1 MNRFLVKTNHN
12 DFLVNADG
20 VSLNTEQVTDDVGLL
35 RMNDDETTTIVA
47 GFNLQKVEY
56 IQKTNMNGSREYRI
70 EHWNGEVWTVR
81 ADTVALYNG
90 CIILG
95 TSLEEGS
102 IQISGLYNGLSC
114 SVIEQE
120 AYVEEEIEWKLY
132 VEEEEEW
139 ELYD

>member
-1 MNRFLVKTNHN
+1 MNRFLVKTYHN

-20 VSLNTEQVTDDVGLL
+20 VSLNTEQVTNDVGLL
-35 RMNDDETTTIVA
+35 RMNDDETTTIIA
-47 GFNLQKVEY
+47 GFNLETVEY
-56 IQKTNMNGSREYRI
+56 IQKTNMNGGREYRV
-70 EHWNGEVWTVR
+70 EHYSGQVWTVR

-120 AYVEEEIEWKLY
+120 FYVKKET
-132 VEEEEEW
+132 
-139 ELYD
+139 DR

>member
-20 VSLNTEQVTDDVGLL
+20 VSLNTEQVTNDVGLL
-35 RMNDDETTTIVA
+35 RMSDDETTTIIA
-47 GFNLQKVEY
+47 GFNLQTVEY
-56 IQKTNMNGSREYRI
+56 IQKTNMNGGREYRV
-70 EHWNGEVWTVR
+70 EHWNGNVWSVRADADVWTVR

-102 IQISGLYNGLSC
+102 MQISGLYNGLFC

-120 AYVEEEIEWKLY
+120 AYVGKENYKTE
-132 VEEEEEW
+132 
-139 ELYD
+139 

>member
-20 VSLNTEQVTDDVGLL
+20 VSLNTEQVTNDVGLL
-35 RMNDDETTTIVA
+35 RMNDDETTTIIA
-47 GFNLQKVEY
+47 GFNLQTVEY
-56 IQKTNMNGSREYRI
+56 IQKTNMNGGREYRV
-70 EHWNGEVWTVR
+70 EHWNGNVWSVRADAEVWTVR

-102 IQISGLYNGLSC
+102 IQISGLYNGLYC

-120 AYVEEEIEWKLY
+120 SYVEKENHETE
-132 VEEEEEW
+132 
-139 ELYD
+139 